1 MKRRRF
7 LPLVAMAVSLAL
19 VGVEDAA
26 AAEFTP
32 TISFKLGDLKAGANP
47 TLEIKLEQN
56 AGEEELQDVQLELP
70 AGFKLPT
77 DEQIPADSRLGSGTI
92 VIQAGPGCRPGGP
105 PGVYG
110 PANIPVFIVEKDRT
124 SVETADGAVAVWF
137 VDLEPVTRVRLLVK
151 GSPTEGYT
159 LKGAIPPNDNT
170 CPPFSFSA
178 TINKTAP
185 NGVPLITNPETGG
198 TYTLGA
204 TFTGLQGS
212 TSKSTQ
218 DVVITGEGG
227 GGGGGTT
234 GGTLTAAEKKQCK
247 KKFAK
252 LKKKNV
258 KKYRKKLKN
267 CFKRARAD

>member
-26 AAEFTP
+26 AAEFSP
-32 TISFKLGDLKAGANP
+32 TITFKLGDLKAGANP
-47 TLEIKLEQN
+47 TMEIKLEQN
-56 AGEEELQDVQLELP
+56 AGEEELQDVQLEIA

-77 DEQIPADSRLGSGTI
+77 DEQIPADSRLGTGQIT
-92 VIQAGPGCRPGGP
+92 IQAGPGCRPGGP

-110 PANIPVFIVEKDRT
+110 PANIPVFIVEKNLT
-124 SVETADGAVAVWF
+124 PAETADGGVAVWF

-151 GSPTEGYT
+151 GSVANGYT
-159 LKGAIPPNDNT
+159 LKGLVPPNDNT
-170 CPPFSFSA
+170 CPPFAFNA

-212 TSKSTQ
+212 TAQIKQ
-218 DVVITGEGG
+218 DVVIEGAG
-227 GGGGGTT
+227 SGGGTT
-234 GGTLTAAEKKQCK
+234 TGSLTAAEKKKCK
-247 KKFAK
+247 KSAARFKSNK
-252 LKKKNV
+252 
-258 KKYRKKLKN
+258 KKYRAKLRACLKKQ
-267 CFKRARAD
+267 RAD

>member
-7 LPLVAMAVSLAL
+7 VPLVALAITL
-19 VGVEDAA
+19 GLMGVEQVG

-32 TISFKLGDLKAGANP
+32 TISFTLSDLKAGANP
-47 TLEIKLEQN
+47 SEQIKLEQN

-70 AGFKLPT
+70 PGFKLPT
-77 DEQIPADSRLGSGTI
+77 DQQIPNDSRLGSGQI
-92 VIQAGPGCRPGGP
+92 VIQVGPGCRPGGP
-105 PGVYG
+105 PGFYG
-110 PANIPVFIVEKDRT
+110 PATVNVNIVEKDRT
-124 SVETADGAVAVWF
+124 SAETADGGIAVWF

-151 GSPTEGYT
+151 GSPTDGYT

-185 NGVPLITNPETGG
+185 NGVPLITNPDTGG

-212 TSKSTQ
+212 TAKITQ
-218 DVVITGEGG
+218 DVTIEGA
-227 GGGGGTT
+227 GGGGTT
-234 GGTLTAAEKKQCK
+234 TTTTGKLTAAEKKKCK
-247 KKFAK
+247 KSAARFKS
-252 LKKKNV
+252 NR
-258 KKYRKKLKN
+258 KKYRAKL
-267 CFKRARAD
+267 RACLRKQRAD